1 MIARNRA
8 GRQQAWEPS
17 GEGAACRKGEPL
29 QAKKEPGRRRQAPV
43 RAALPLRAAA
53 SHLSSSDS
61 DFDLLQMGVRSRSV
75 SLSLLHLSLSLL
87 VHSLSCSWLSSPGL
101 QVFVWRAREVKH
113 SAREAKHSASI
124 SWHRA
129 RGRGQTTTSTCL
141 PSFAAAHGVVQHA
154 HGRCDTHNIDTHK
167 IDIGSGRN
175 PREAGSGS
183 AQHKKA

>member
-141 PSFAAAHGVVQHA
+141 PSFAA
-154 HGRCDTHNIDTHK
+154 DYTSDPYPFDPDTHK